1 MGLLIL
7 ISFLSLTPRWRWPNF
22 FQSAGA
28 GLKKKRKKNKADVN
42 L

>member
-28 GLKKKRKKNKADVN
+28 GLKKNKKNKADVN